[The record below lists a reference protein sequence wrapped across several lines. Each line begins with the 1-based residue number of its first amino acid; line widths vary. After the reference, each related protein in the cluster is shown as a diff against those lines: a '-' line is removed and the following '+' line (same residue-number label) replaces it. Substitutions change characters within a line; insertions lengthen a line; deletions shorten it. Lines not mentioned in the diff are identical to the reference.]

1 MPPPPPPHTH
11 TQIKSRSSRK
21 QGHATTSPATT
32 VRLKLFAVASPT
44 MMRVLTILVAVA
56 AALLACNEAAPPTT
70 TAAAPTAPV
79 VPVSEGGS
87 SPAPPIAPTAPV
99 APTAPAVPV
108 SGGGSSPALP
118 SVVGNIVFEINTGA
132 APTRSSSV
140 ASLPPIDGTRQESTI
155 TSKMIRKDFPG
166 DFTYHAPTILNLTT
180 SLPWRLKEEVPAIT
194 QDFLNNG
201 GTVIPSFSM
210 NGGTE
215 WLSGAIYGLPIV
227 HRWGYNES
235 GGYVKIEMHFTYSLL
250 GGSVGGRHRQHDCT
264 TTETDFT
271 YEIPH
276 HPTMTITEGAATATA
291 EATLSNG
298 VITAVGNIQHGS
310 GTFAGTN
317 VAYTWGTFWNEPQR
331 GSGATF
337 TFTVSSGR
345 VTAVAVT
352 NGGTGYRKP
361 CNAGPTYLGSNPPSY
376 YYDETKPG
384 YLEIASMR
392 AALRRHGTEPLLIRF
407 AIISP

>member
-1 MPPPPPPHTH
+1 M
-11 TQIKSRSSRK
+11 
-21 QGHATTSPATT
+21 
-32 VRLKLFAVASPT
+32 
-44 MMRVLTILVAVA
+44 VAVA
-56 AALLACNEAAPPTT
+56 VALLACNEAAPPTT
-70 TAAAPTAPV
+70 TAAAPAAPV
-79 VPVSEGGS
+79 VPVPGGGS
-87 SPAPPIAPTAPV
+87 SPALPSAPAAPAVPV

-118 SVVGNIVFEINTGA
+118 SVVGNIVFEINAGA
-132 APTRSSSV
+132 APTRSSSI

-155 TSKMIRKDFPG
+155 ISERIRKTFPG
-166 DFTYHAPTILNLTT
+166 DFTYHEPDTLGTDFWELKEEAPTI
-180 SLPWRLKEEVPAIT
+180 T
-194 QDFLNNG
+194 QDWLNNG
-201 GTVIPSFSM
+201 GTVIPSFSL

-215 WLSGAIYGLPIV
+215 WLSGSIPGLPTV
-227 HRWGYNES
+227 HRWGYNEA
-235 GGYVKIEMHFTYSLL
+235 GGYVKIEMRPVRIWTF
-250 GGSVGGRHRQHDCT
+250 VGDGHSYHVQNSYACT
-264 TTETDFT
+264 TTETSHSARWHDESWT
-271 YEIPH
+271 PPIPH

-317 VAYTWGTFWNEPQR
+317 VVYTWGTFWNELQR

-345 VTAVAVT
+345 VTAVVVT

-361 CNAGPTYLGSNPPSY
+361 CNAGTAYTNPPSY
-376 YYDETKPG
+376 YVDKTDPG
-384 YLEIASMR
+384 YWATASMR

>member
-1 MPPPPPPHTH
+1 MN
-11 TQIKSRSSRK
+11 
-21 QGHATTSPATT
+21 HAAAESKATPRRARATT
-32 VRLKLFAVASPT
+32 VRLKLFAVASPA
-44 MMRVLTILVAVA
+44 MRVLTILVAVA

-79 VPVSEGGS
+79 VPVSGGGS
-87 SPAPPIAPTAPV
+87 SPALPSAPAAPV

-118 SVVGNIVFEINTGA
+118 SVVGNIVFEINAGA
-132 APTRSSSV
+132 APTRSLSI

-155 TSKMIRKDFPG
+155 ISERIRKTFPG
-166 DFTYHAPTILNLTT
+166 DFTYDGPTTVAEVYTHLY
-180 SLPWRLKEEVPAIT
+180 PWKLEQEATAIT
-194 QDFLNNG
+194 QDWLDNG
-201 GTVIPSFSM
+201 GTVIPSYSL

-215 WLSGAIYGLPIV
+215 WFSGAIPGLPTI

-235 GGYVKIEMHFTYSLL
+235 GGYVKVEMSPGAPIPSLSGHEYS
-250 GGSVGGRHRQHDCT
+250 VHNRYACT
-264 TTETDFT
+264 TTETSHSARWHDT
-271 YEIPH
+271 SWTPPLLH
-276 HPTMTITEGAATATA
+276 HPTMTITEGSATATA

-361 CNAGPTYLGSNPPSY
+361 CNAGTAYTNPPSY
-376 YYDETKPG
+376 YVDKTVPG
-384 YLEIASMR
+384 YRETASMR
-392 AALRRHGTEPLLIRF
+392 AALRNHGTEPLLIRF